1 MEKINRIEI
10 LKEFLRLSKRG
21 IIADYYEPS
30 KEYGKFFVTRKGIKV
45 ISNKDGSFVLNE
57 EEFVNWLFKNGLDLF
72 DEEDED

>member
-30 KEYGKFFVTRKGIKV
+30 KEYGKF
-45 ISNKDGSFVLNE
+45 L
-57 EEFVNWLFKNGLDLF
+57 
-72 DEEDED
+72 